1 MNLQKRNAKSK
12 VVRLARLELV
22 SGSATAETVAMARPQ
37 RPRELRR
44 FTMMIAGSMNDRLD
58 Q

>member
-1 MNLQKRNAKSK
+1 VNLQKRNAKSK

-22 SGSATAETVAMARPQ
+22 LGSAIAETVAMARPQ
-37 RPRELRR
+37 RPRELRS
-44 FTMMIAGSMNDRLD
+44 FTMMIEGSMNARLD